1 MKSILSIA
9 AIFCS
14 VIVVNSQEKLPYYE
28 IHEAPEEYTAT
39 TTASRMIDGLGFRF
53 YWATEGLQTE
63 DLNFKP
69 SEEART
75 SMETIQ
81 HIFGLTNMI
90 HNCVTKVTHD
100 NGNSKEM
107 SYEELRKSILVRLKI
122 SSDILRK
129 SDDLSQFKIVM
140 GSGDRK
146 RELPFWNLINGPISD
161 AIWHSGQLASFRRS
175 SGNPYNS
182 KASVLTGTVRN

>member
-1 MKSILSIA
+1 MKPVLLVV
-9 AIFCS
+9 AIFCT
-14 VIVVNSQEKLPYYE
+14 VISVNSQEKLPYYE
-28 IHEAPEEYTAT
+28 IPDAPEEYTAT

-53 YWATEGLQTE
+53 YWATEGLRTE
-63 DLNFKP
+63 DLIFKP
-69 SEEART
+69 SEDART
-75 SMETIQ
+75 TIETIH

-90 HNCVTKVTHD
+90 HNCITKKK
-100 NGNSKEM
+100 NESGNPKNM
-107 SYEELRKSILVRLKI
+107 TYNELRKSILTRLKI

-129 SDDLSQFKIVM
+129 SDDLSQFKIVL

-161 AIWHSGQLASFRRS
+161 AIWHSGQIASFRRS